1 MKLTSALLGLAAC
14 LAVAR
19 AGSAAAEP
27 TWNESTASA
36 IAELGARLGPPDLAR
51 QVVKRFPSYRQGLRE
66 VLDLALTPG
75 AANTAAAGA
84 AAASAAS
91 ANADREAA
99 ALVSAIRAHRS
110 FDDVV
115 YRSGRLAGWLAMANQ
130 PLAVADRDGGEPA
143 FRADFLRFV
152 ESRRRRFA
160 LARDRRPD
168 GTPSALVAAA
178 RRRGERYYDL
188 IGREY
193 RRVGGPD
200 ARGSEL
206 FDDRSTAFGVAALSF
221 NHAMNDVAAA
231 LSAAWLQAGGADP
244 RGTLATSGR

>member
-1 MKLTSALLGLAAC
+1 MKLTGALLGLAIG
-14 LAVAR
+14 LASTR
-19 AGSAAAEP
+19 AGVAAVEP

-51 QVVKRFPSYRQGLRE
+51 QVVRRFPSYRQGLRE
-66 VLDLALTPG
+66 VLDLAQTSSG
-75 AANTAAAGA
+75 GGGAGA
-84 AAASAAS
+84 GALASPA

-99 ALVSAIRAHRS
+99 ALVSAIRAHRG

-130 PLAVADRDGGEPA
+130 PLAVTDRDAAEAA

-178 RRRGERYYDL
+178 RRRSDRYYDL
-188 IGREY
+188 IGRE
-193 RRVGGPD
+193 
-200 ARGSEL
+200 
-206 FDDRSTAFGVAALSF
+206 
-221 NHAMNDVAAA
+221 
-231 LSAAWLQAGGADP
+231 
-244 RGTLATSGR
+244 